1 MIIMIQV
8 NDPQP
13 IQNYVIKTPQSS
25 SKHFALLPFSSL
37 NNPFCGNL
45 CEREKLAFLKN

>member
-13 IQNYVIKTPQSS
+13 IQNYVIKTPRSYSKQSV
-25 SKHFALLPFSSL
+25 LLLFSLLLILSVL
-37 NNPFCGNL
+37 IYMKG
-45 CEREKLAFLKN
+45 